1 MNSMPKPFSED
12 LPESQ
17 VTPDPKLEKRGR
29 RSFPPEYK
37 LRIIAQADACSH
49 GELGPLLRKEGLYN
63 SQLKQWREEFKNNG
77 VAGLSKS
84 APGPKSNVSVEQ
96 REIDQLRK
104 QCAKLKNELDI
115 ANGCLD
121 LQKKALAML
130 DLTSNGKDQ

>member
-1 MNSMPKPFSED
+1 MPKPVSDD
-12 LPESQ
+12 LPKTK

-29 RSFPPEYK
+29 REFPPEYK
-37 LRIIAQADACSH
+37 LRIIAQADACAH

-63 SQLKQWREEFKNNG
+63 GQLKQWREEFKNNG

-84 APGPKSNVSVEQ
+84 VPGPKSKLSAEQ

-104 QCAKLKNELDI
+104 QLAKVKNELDI
-115 ANGCLD
+115 ANGCLE

>member
-1 MNSMPKPFSED
+1 MPKPVTEE
-12 LPESQ
+12 LPDSK

-29 RSFPPEYK
+29 RNFPPEYK
-37 LRIIAQADACSH
+37 IKIIELADACAH

-63 SQLKQWREEFKNNG
+63 AQLKQWREELKDNG

-84 APGPKSNVSVEQ
+84 APGPKSKVSAEQ

-104 QCAKLKNELDI
+104 QNTKLEKQLAI
-115 ANGCLD
+115 ANGCLA

-130 DLTSNGKDQ
+130 DLTSSGSDQ

>member
-1 MNSMPKPFSED
+1 MPKPVSDE
-12 LPESQ
+12 LPDSK

-29 RSFPPEYK
+29 RVFSPEYK
-37 LRIIAQADACSH
+37 LRIIAQADACAH

-63 SQLKQWREEFKNNG
+63 GQLKQWREELNNDG

-84 APGPKSNVSVEQ
+84 APGPTSKVSAEQ

-104 QCAKLKNELDI
+104 QKAKLQKELDI
-115 ANGCLD
+115 ANGCLE

-130 DLTSNGKDQ
+130 DLTNSGKDQ